1 QTAAEAVNQNASGLV
16 PLVLATIH
24 QNGITKLVGQLLQLR
39 LKRHPRCLP
48 GDHQHGLLQ
57 LLEWQ
62 SCQLASQ
69 SLTRRLDQFLNF
81 WLGNE
86 LRASHCIHRGSP
98 SWGVGVPA
106 RSTKD
111 PLDKVTQRSDFVQ
124 LRARSP
130 PLDLDAVRRLVVVID
145 HENVVPDVH
154 YWDSDVPAA
163 KQKLGHREELARPSE
178 CVGFS
183 AIYAAEMS
191 LSVTGSRN
199 TTRPIPF
206 RRS

>member
-1 QTAAEAVNQNASGLV
+1 LT
-16 PLVLATIH
+16 
-24 QNGITKLVGQLLQLR
+24 
-39 LKRHPRCLP
+39 
-48 GDHQHGLLQ
+48 
-57 LLEWQ
+57 
-62 SCQLASQ
+62 SQ

-130 PLDLDAVRRLVVVID
+130 PAGCAPCGAPSSATRVSWPLRMPCLAISLVMSACFVAASSAVQRYQQR
-145 HENVVPDVH
+145 
-154 YWDSDVPAA
+154 VPA
-163 KQKLGHREELARPSE
+163 R
-178 CVGFS
+178 
-183 AIYAAEMS
+183 AAELLPYP
-191 LSVTGSRN
+191 LSHQLRGPSHGLRQS
-199 TTRPIPF
+199 TRQVRVLE
-206 RRS
+206 RRAEPGPR